1 MENCKIISFRC
12 SDEEYKTICKNAD
25 LANLSKSELIRD
37 TLLSSD
43 KLYILQDGAEIA
55 SSLFFIR
62 KQLTELPKGI
72 CTLIKQNYKYRI
84 DDNFDWWHLE
94 KNIASTIHELS
105 IQEENICQLLDS
117 LTAAITT
124 TKN

>member
-1 MENCKIISFRC
+1 MTANHTISFRC
-12 SDEEYKTICKNAD
+12 TDAELEKINAISNATG
-25 LANLSKSELIRD
+25 LGKSELIRLAI
-37 TLLSSD
+37 TSD
-43 KLYILQDGAEIA
+43 DKIYILQNGSEIA

-62 KQLTELPKGI
+62 KQLTELPKEI
-72 CTLIKQNYKYRI
+72 CTLIKQNYNYRI

-105 IQEENICQLLDS
+105 AQGESICQSLDS